1 MKALILALGIAS
13 AAISGPAAAQPFPN
27 HPTFP
32 NHPIQF
38 VVPYPPGGT
47 SEVIARVLAK
57 KMGESLG
64 TSIIIENIGGASG
77 TIGATNVA
85 RAAPD
90 GHTLLFGYSPIF
102 NSAPAL
108 MPKLAY
114 DPIKSFEP
122 IGTVAQFYQLMTAY
136 HTEPF
141 NTVPELVAYAKANPG
156 KLAYGSTGVGST
168 SNLITELFKL
178 KQGIDI
184 VHVPYRGGG
193 PAITDLIAGRLDV
206 YTDAIGALLPR
217 VEDKT
222 IKPLA
227 VTSAKRLP
235 ALPETPT
242 FIEIGMPELNVAT
255 WTALFAPAG
264 TPQEITQMLQTELTK
279 ALNDRE
285 LRQIFEQNYYEPVLA
300 GPADVIARTRA
311 ELAKWS
317 NVVKDTGMKAE

>member
-1 MKALILALGIAS
+1 MKALTLSLAIVS
-13 AAISGPAAAQPFPN
+13 AAIAGPATAQPFPAR
-27 HPTFP
+27 
-32 NHPIQF
+32 PIQF

-77 TIGATNVA
+77 TIGAANVA

-90 GHTLLFGYSPIF
+90 GYTLLFGYSPIF
-102 NSAPAL
+102 NAAPAL

-114 DPIKSFEP
+114 DPITSFAP
-122 IGTVAQFYQLMTAY
+122 IGTVAQFYQLTTAY
-136 HTEPF
+136 HAAPF
-141 NTVPELVAYAKANPG
+141 NTMPELVAYAKANPG
-156 KLAYGSTGVGST
+156 KLTYGSPGVGST
-168 SNLITELFKL
+168 SNLTTELLKL

-217 VEDKT
+217 VEDNA

-227 VTSAKRLP
+227 VTSSKRLP
-235 ALPETPT
+235 ALPQVPT
-242 FIEIGMPELNVAT
+242 YIGIGMPELNVAT
-255 WTALFAPAG
+255 WAALFAPAG
-264 TPQEITQMLQTELTK
+264 TPKEITEKLGSELTK
-279 ALNDRE
+279 ALNDSE
-285 LRQIFEQNYYEPVLA
+285 LRHLFADNYYEPVPDT
-300 GPADVIARTRA
+300 PADVTARTKA
-311 ELAKWS
+311 ELAKWTS
-317 NVVKDTGMKAE
+317 VVKETGMKVE